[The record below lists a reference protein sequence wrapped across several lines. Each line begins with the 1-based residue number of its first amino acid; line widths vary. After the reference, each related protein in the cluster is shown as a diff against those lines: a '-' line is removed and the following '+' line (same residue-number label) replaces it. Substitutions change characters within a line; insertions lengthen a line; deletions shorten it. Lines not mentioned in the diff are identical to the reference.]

1 MNATTILL
9 TQVEDEGVK
18 GRAMFRLIRDRSG
31 VTAIEYA
38 LIASLIAVAAIASF
52 SLVGTN
58 LSNTF
63 SNVAS
68 CL

>member
-38 LIASLIAVAAIASF
+38 
-52 SLVGTN
+52 
-58 LSNTF
+58 
-63 SNVAS
+63 
-68 CL
+68 